1 MFPQVAKFYLYNLYV
16 SHFLGDETPFLN
28 YFGVPPGFYS
38 QLLIPQESGISI
50 NSMFSCSNDFPA

>member
-28 YFGVPPGFYS
+28 YFGVPQGFYS
-38 QLLIPQESGISI
+38 
-50 NSMFSCSNDFPA
+50 